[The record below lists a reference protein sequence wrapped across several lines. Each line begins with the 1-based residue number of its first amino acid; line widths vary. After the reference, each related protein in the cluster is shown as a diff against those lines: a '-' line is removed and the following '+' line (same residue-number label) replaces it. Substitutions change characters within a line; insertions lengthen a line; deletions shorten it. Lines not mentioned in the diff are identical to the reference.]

1 MGTVAADVHHQA
13 RESDPATPFSPGARL
28 RKPIRSDPAG
38 EAAGRRKRLLQI
50 PQPGRNSVP
59 ADATNSTDFSSMTL
73 SDLASPEAGLSKAG
87 NSFTI
92 WRHARRKR
100 YATDAT
106 HKLPRTWAQIAIIPR
121 NNDSEAKAAA
131 SSTTARNIT
140 TPLLAFRASAQPDG
154 QSPKNVKRT

>member
-1 MGTVAADVHHQA
+1 
-13 RESDPATPFSPGARL
+13 
-28 RKPIRSDPAG
+28 
-38 EAAGRRKRLLQI
+38 
-50 PQPGRNSVP
+50 
-59 ADATNSTDFSSMTL
+59 MTL

-140 TPLLAFRASAQPDG
+140 TPLLAFLASAQPDG
-154 QSPKNVKRT
+154 PITEERKENIVPPLFSVKRSLQGRRTSSISEKTQEFQ